1 MLIQCL
7 NETILREPEKGIYYL
22 ENGKYK
28 FETYEHLRTNAL
40 NYLGALQELGIEEGQ
55 EVVFQT
61 THNNKFLYLLWA
73 CFLGGYIAIP
83 TGFDSIEYIQG
94 TNKVI
99 NKLKKPVLITELE
112 KQCENIVLKDKFS
125 LSSLDTKK

>member
-1 MLIQCL
+1 MMLIQCL

-83 TGFDSIEYIQG
+83 TGF
-94 TNKVI
+94 
-99 NKLKKPVLITELE
+99 
-112 KQCENIVLKDKFS
+112 
-125 LSSLDTKK
+125 